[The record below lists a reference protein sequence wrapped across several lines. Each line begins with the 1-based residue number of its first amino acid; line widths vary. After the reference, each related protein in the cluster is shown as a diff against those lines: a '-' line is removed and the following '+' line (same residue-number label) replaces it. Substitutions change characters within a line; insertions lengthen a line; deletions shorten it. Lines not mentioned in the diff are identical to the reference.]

1 MLTGGVEGGIE
12 GSDLGVRNITH
23 TMQELKPVVL
33 IIGNLVHDLLV
44 QGRVEDGKVLQVGP
58 GHPGLHAFDTCGG
71 KMDVLAQ
78 VLPWR
83 MDEVEPEML

>member
-23 TMQELKPVVL
+23 TMQEPKPVVL

-44 QGRVEDGKVLQVGP
+44 QGRVEECKVLQVGP
-58 GHPGLHAFDTCGG
+58 SNPGLHAFDTSGG
-71 KMDVLAQ
+71 KVDVLAQ
-78 VLPWR
+78 VLPWC
-83 MDEVEPEML
+83 MY